1 MNDNEILTYQIF
13 KGAAIADLQGE
24 ILTLNVYYT
33 QEILKINKLSVSH
46 IT

>member
-1 MNDNEILTYQIF
+1 MNYNEILTYQIF

-24 ILTLNVYYT
+24 ILTVNLYNT